1 MRFDSDFLS
10 RYLEIAPAALAIER
24 SLECEI
30 LARQRFTRPILDLG
44 CGDGIFAFILCAE
57 EIETGVDHDP
67 AEVARARIYD
77 RYEELITCSADAVPK
92 PDASYR
98 TIVSNSVLEHIPDL
112 LPVLREQRRL
122 LTPDGR
128 LYVTVPTD
136 RWEQSSLIARTI
148 RSLALPAVARRYAS
162 AANSFWRHFHAYPEA
177 RWTALFAEAGFT
189 VVGMETYD
197 PANLTTLLD
206 VLSVFAAPAL
216 LNKTLIGRW
225 IALPRLRKLTAPVIQ
240 AALIGLISR
249 TQRGT
254 PGNLVFFAL
263 EK

>member
-98 TIVSNSVLEHIPDL
+98 TIVSNSVL
-112 LPVLREQRRL
+112 
-122 LTPDGR
+122 
-128 LYVTVPTD
+128 
-136 RWEQSSLIARTI
+136 
-148 RSLALPAVARRYAS
+148 
-162 AANSFWRHFHAYPEA
+162 
-177 RWTALFAEAGFT
+177 
-189 VVGMETYD
+189 
-197 PANLTTLLD
+197 
-206 VLSVFAAPAL
+206 
-216 LNKTLIGRW
+216 
-225 IALPRLRKLTAPVIQ
+225 
-240 AALIGLISR
+240 
-249 TQRGT
+249 
-254 PGNLVFFAL
+254 
-263 EK
+263 